1 MASVSAVYD
10 TLKDL
15 VNKDQNGFI
24 TPSIFNNFA
33 QMAQV
38 RIFNRLF
45 DDIKNAKRVSKAGFN
60 PGRDKD
66 TIKRIEED
74 LSYFSKLEVIDK
86 TVNDVFVKPG
96 DLARIISMTT
106 DNPIISNQSYRK
118 NIEIVYDEEKIERIL
133 LSDIS
138 APSEDFPVA
147 LVSRDIEVFPSSV
160 EVVRLRYYKFP
171 ESIDYQGV
179 RSVNPPQYAVTTT
192 GVVETFNAANSYD
205 FELPDHYLEDLVI
218 EIAQLAGV
226 NLRDQFVS
234 TATQGEQA
242 ERSREKTF

>member
-66 TIKRIEED
+66 AIKRIEED
-74 LSYFSKLEVIDK
+74 LAYFSSLEVIDK
-86 TVNDVFVKPG
+86 AVNDVFAKPD

-106 DNPIISNQSYRK
+106 DNPIISNQSYRR

-147 LVSRDIEVFPSSV
+147 LVSRDIEVFPSNV
-160 EVVRLRYYKFP
+160 EVIRLRYYKFP
-171 ESIDYQGV
+171 ESVDYQGV
-179 RSVNPPQYAVTTT
+179 KSANPPQYAVTTV
-192 GVVETFNAANSYD
+192 GGVETFNAANSYD

-218 EIAQLAGV
+218 EIAQLAGT

-234 TATQGEQA
+234 TMVQGEQT
-242 ERSREKTF
+242 ERSKERTF